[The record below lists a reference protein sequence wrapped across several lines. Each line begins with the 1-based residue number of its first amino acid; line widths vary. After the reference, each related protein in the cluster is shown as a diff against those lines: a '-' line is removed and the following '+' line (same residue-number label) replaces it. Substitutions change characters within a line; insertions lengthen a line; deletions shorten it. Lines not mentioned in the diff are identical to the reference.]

1 MTKRRKKKNYRLGFP
16 LYFEYQIVLL
26 LSVIIFIIIFL
37 KRNYISPKK
46 KKFKINRVNLIIP
59 LLNKIPRT
67 IKICV
72 KSR

>member
-16 LYFEYQIVLL
+16 LYFKYQIVLL

-37 KRNYISPKK
+37 KRNYISPK